1 MALPSASNLRARLE
15 RAKGLR
21 DGVRDRLATNQKDI
35 ARLDLEGR
43 LLDAV
48 GTLLRQLI
56 DREVTVG
63 VQAVEQLQSEG
74 LQTVFTDQDLK
85 VKAQVEVQRGKVS
98 VDLLTVQ
105 KLPGGGEVE
114 GLSNDSFGGAVST
127 VQSVLLR
134 LIIILRRGLRPV
146 LIMDETLP
154 AFDANYVINM
164 GRFLSALCKRLG
176 VDILLV
182 AHNPALVEAADHAYR
197 ITKKDGHAKF
207 EALK

>member
-1 MALPSASNLRARLE
+1 VALPSASNLRARLE
-15 RAKGLR
+15 RARGLR
-21 DGVRDRLATNQKDI
+21 DGVRDRLAANQKDI
-35 ARLDLEGR
+35 TRLDLEGR

-48 GTLLRQLI
+48 ATLLRQLI

-63 VQAVEQLQSEG
+63 VQAVEQLQTEG

-114 GLSNDSFGGAVST
+114 GLSNDAFGGAVST

-154 AFDANYVINM
+154 AFDANYVVNM
-164 GRFLSALCKRLG
+164 GKFLSALCKRLG

-197 ITKKDGHAKF
+197 ITRKDGHAKF
-207 EALK
+207 EVVK